1 MPKLTALVLESGCL
15 CSNSVDLAGDR
26 VVGVPACR
34 SVPGRRSVAQGR
46 MAVAVVVLVFE
57 VADDHPGLEQTVP
70 VVAVEALLAESV
82 VKRFD
87 VAVVPR
93 LSG

>member
-1 MPKLTALVLESGCL
+1 MT
-15 CSNSVDLAGDR
+15 
-26 VVGVPACR
+26 
-34 SVPGRRSVAQGR
+34 
-46 MAVAVVVLVFE
+46 VAVVVLVFE
-57 VADDHPGLEQTVP
+57 VADDHAGLEQGVP

-82 VKRFD
+82 VERFD